1 MFEREQLR
9 DEFADILNRQRQVAE
24 RLEKLLDATPDAEL
38 RTRLQEVRDH
48 TLRHLELTERLVE
61 MVS

>member
-1 MFEREQLR
+1 VFEREQLR
-9 DEFADILNRQRQVAE
+9 DEFTDILNRQRQVAE
-24 RLEKLLDATPDAEL
+24 RLDKLLEATGDVDIRGP
-38 RTRLQEVRDH
+38 LQEVRDH

>member
-9 DEFADILNRQRQVAE
+9 GEFTDILDRQRQVAE
-24 RLEKLLDATPDAEL
+24 RLDKLLAATPDADL
-38 RTRLQEVRDH
+38 RGRLQEVRDH

>member
-9 DEFADILNRQRQVAE
+9 DEFTDILNGQRQVAE
-24 RLEKLLDATPDAEL
+24 RLDRLMAATADVDL
-38 RTRLQEVRDH
+38 RERLQEVRDH

>member
-9 DEFADILNRQRQVAE
+9 DEFTDILNGQRQVAE
-24 RLEKLLDATPDAEL
+24 RLDRLMAATGDADL
-38 RTRLQEVRDH
+38 RERLQEVRDH